1 MNRILLASGERY
13 NMANSVA
20 IIADSKTGK
29 TYKRE
34 VSPENLSSLTG
45 RKVGDEVDGIFFD
58 LPGYRLKI
66 TGGSTNDGFPMK
78 HDLQISG
85 KKRILKTFSSG
96 RRAKIG
102 YRKRVT
108 FRGAIIGPDV
118 AQLNLKIVQYGPNP
132 LEPESQESEK
142 KE

>member
-1 MNRILLASGERY
+1 
-13 NMANSVA
+13 MANSVA

-29 TYKRE
+29 TYKKE
-34 VSPENLSSLTG
+34 VSPENISSLTG
-45 RKVGDEVDGIFFD
+45 RKIGDEVDGVFFE

-78 HDLQISG
+78 HDLHISG
-85 KKRILKTFSSG
+85 KKRILRTYNLGK
-96 RRAKIG
+96 RAKIG

-108 FRGAIIGPDV
+108 FRGGIIGPDI

-132 LEPESQESEK
+132 LDGEADSSGK